1 MLPFSNAM
9 SKRTLHHTG
18 STFLRSRLSSWD
30 LSSTSGTQPV
40 CTFSTLRYSSD
51 DIAFAAEQQGTV
63 NIRTPAYVTRRGE
76 AVAEVSEEQKQ
87 DV

>member
-1 MLPFSNAM
+1 M

-30 LSSTSGTQPV
+30 FLSTFGTQRV
-40 CTFSTLRYSSD
+40 CTFESLPYSSD
-51 DIAFAAEQQGTV
+51 DLAFAAEEQGKV
-63 NIRTPAYVTRRGE
+63 DIRTPLYVTRRGA
-76 AVAEVSEEQKQ
+76 AVAELSEEQKQ

>member
-30 LSSTSGTQPV
+30 LSSTSGTQRV
-40 CTFSTLRYSSD
+40 CTLATPPYSSD
-51 DIAFAAEQQGTV
+51 DIAFAAEQQGKIDV
-63 NIRTPAYVTRRGE
+63 RTPAYVTRRGE